1 MIAIKGMD
9 MPQNCS
15 ECSFKTNDYV
25 CGLLDC
31 AFSCNHFTERNYNC
45 PLVEIEKDGWIPCG
59 ERLPENE
66 EKETENLTAKY
77 YLVQNEYGDMMV
89 ARWDGKGWE
98 QMYQHEYLEDDVVAW
113 MSLPERY
120 EYEGDRDD

>member
-1 MIAIKGMD
+1 MTLDEAINIIK
-9 MPQNCS
+9 S
-15 ECSFKTNDYV
+15 ECYV
-25 CGLLDC
+25 FNPLNFDRSTMVNTALDM
-31 AFSCNHFTERNYNC
+31 AVEALDKEWVSCS
-45 PLVEIEKDGWIPCG
+45 
-59 ERLPENE
+59 ERLPEP
-66 EKETENLTAKY
+66 KETENLIAKY

-89 ARWDGKGWE
+89 ARWDGNGWE